1 MQYQVEIEEVF
12 TFRITHL
19 FKTDSGNIHNAA
31 QDAFN
36 QYHNTDRTRENY
48 DAEPDF
54 RITSIKEAS

>member
-1 MQYQVEIEEVF
+1 MRYEVEIEEVI
-12 TFRITHL
+12 TFKIIHF
-19 FKTDSGNIHNAA
+19 FKTDSGNIHDAA

-54 RITSIKEAS
+54 RITSIKEVA

>member
-1 MQYQVEIEEVF
+1 MKYEVEIEEVI

-19 FKTDSGNIHNAA
+19 FKIDSGNIHDAA
-31 QDAFN
+31 QDAFH

-54 RITSIKEAS
+54 RITSIKEAA

>member
-1 MQYQVEIEEVF
+1 MKYEVEIEEVIIS
-12 TFRITHL
+12 RMTHF
-19 FKTDSGNIHNAA
+19 FKTDSGSIHDAA

-54 RITSIKEAS
+54 RITSIKEVI